1 MYSTSLFKSIAIVV
15 TISVAVLSS
24 ALAGQGA
31 GELVRVGHIFKAEV
45 VNEFDVK
52 IGGKLELTRIS
63 GDVTVN
69 SWNEEKVKIVERIRI
84 DVYTKEEAER
94 VYENTVLQY
103 DRKGKI
109 IIAQRNGGRRGNVQ
123 VTYEVTL
130 PTKFS
135 ADIETSGGDFDI
147 RDLTGDFRFET
158 SGGDVKISSCEGNID
173 CSTSGGELELYDIK
187 GILSAATSGGDII
200 CVRCGDELDL
210 RTSGGEIELK
220 ELSGTVHAKT
230 SGGDIEVSRV
240 EGDCIVKTSGGEI
253 TLEHIKSI
261 KLIEAITSGG
271 DIEVSDIEGDIKVK
285 TSGGEILA
293 DNINGDFEGKTSG
306 GDIEVCKVSGNL
318 EINTSGGDVE
328 VDGAEGYV
336 EAGTSGGN
344 IEVSVTK
351 YYPKKDQHIELKSS
365 GGGLELT
372 LPADFKGSV
381 EAVIHIYGA
390 SLDDYDIYS
399 DFPLNIVRAGD
410 EEAAKGHRKLFR
422 KVNGIITA
430 NGDINGGGNSII
442 LETTNGDIHIKK
454 R

>member
-1 MYSTSLFKSIAIVV
+1 MSLVRLFKSTILVV
-15 TISVAVLSS
+15 IFIFASSTAVFTSQS
-24 ALAGQGA
+24 G
-31 GELVRVGHIFKAEV
+31 GELVQVGHIFKAEV
-45 VNEFDVK
+45 VNEFEVK
-52 IGGKLELTRIS
+52 SGGKLELTRIS
-63 GDVTVN
+63 GDVTTN
-69 SWNEEKVKIVERIRI
+69 SWNDEKVKIIERIRI

-94 VYENTVLQY
+94 VYENTVLQFE
-103 DRKGKI
+103 RKGKI
-109 IIAQRNGGRRGNVQ
+109 IIAQRSGGRGGNVQ

-130 PTKFS
+130 PKKFS

-210 RTSGGEIELK
+210 RTSGGDVELK

-230 SGGDIEVSRV
+230 SGGDIEVSRM

-253 TLEHIKSI
+253 ILEHIKSI

-271 DIEVSDIEGDIKVK
+271 DIGASDIEGDISVE
-285 TSGGEILA
+285 TSGGDIVA

-306 GDIEVCKVSGNL
+306 GDIEVCNVSGNL

-328 VDGAEGYV
+328 VDGAEGYI

-344 IEVSVTK
+344 IEVSMTK
-351 YYPKKDQHIELKSS
+351 YHPKKDQHIELKSS
-365 GGGLELT
+365 GGKLELA

-381 EAVIHIYGA
+381 EAAIHVYGA

-442 LETTNGDIHIKK
+442 LETSNGDIHIKK